1 MPVERVSRG
10 FKDISMSF
18 EVNPIN
24 NDIIGVK
31 NDTAIARSI
40 RNLVF
45 TVPGERFFNEDLGSK
60 VSQVLFDTVDDISA
74 ASIKDEIEET
84 IIKYEPRVELKDIR
98 VEPDFDNHNFNVT
111 IVYDVV
117 GIDEA
122 QFFDS
127 HLIKMCKKLANKNTR
142 VIVAGLDSDYRGSPF
157 GPMPDIMCESDYLD
171 KLTAI
176 CVTCGNPASFTQ
188 RITEQL
194 EQVVI
199 GETDIYEAR
208 CRNCFEPPKK

>member
-1 MPVERVSRG
+1 MPVERVSKG
-10 FKDISMSF
+10 FRDISMSL

-84 IIKYEPRVELKDIR
+84 IIKYEPRVQLKDIR

-117 GIDEA
+117 GIDA
-122 QFFDS
+122 LTQQLNFA
-127 HLIKMCKKLANKNTR
+127 LQPTR
-142 VIVAGLDSDYRGSPF
+142 
-157 GPMPDIMCESDYLD
+157 
-171 KLTAI
+171 
-176 CVTCGNPASFTQ
+176 
-188 RITEQL
+188 
-194 EQVVI
+194 
-199 GETDIYEAR
+199 
-208 CRNCFEPPKK
+208 

>member
-84 IIKYEPRVELKDIR
+84 IIKYEPRVQLKDIR

-117 GIDEA
+117 GIDA
-122 QFFDS
+122 LTQQLNFA
-127 HLIKMCKKLANKNTR
+127 LQPTR
-142 VIVAGLDSDYRGSPF
+142 
-157 GPMPDIMCESDYLD
+157 
-171 KLTAI
+171 
-176 CVTCGNPASFTQ
+176 
-188 RITEQL
+188 
-194 EQVVI
+194 
-199 GETDIYEAR
+199 
-208 CRNCFEPPKK
+208 